1 MPQLNWMKCTSGNW
15 CDFLNIDLSHSHFD
29 GLEGVYIVW
38 HGGENPKCVRVGQ
51 GIIRNRLAE
60 HQKDSEILRYGVHG
74 LHVTWA
80 PVSKEFRDGVE
91 NFLGQQ
97 LLPLVGSRFPE
108 VSPIAVNFPW

>member
-1 MPQLNWMKCTSGNW
+1 M
-15 CDFLNIDLSHSHFD
+15 
-29 GLEGVYIVW
+29 
-38 HGGENPKCVRVGQ
+38 RVGQ